1 MKAAMRMFSK
11 WIVERKMLVV
21 DDNVA
26 GYRFEEFK
34 A

>member
-1 MKAAMRMFSK
+1 MKATKWMFSK
-11 WIVERKMLVV
+11 WIVERKMLIV

-26 GYRFEEFK
+26 GYRFEDFN

>member
-1 MKAAMRMFSK
+1 MKATMRMFSK

-26 GYRFEEFK
+26 GYWFEEFK